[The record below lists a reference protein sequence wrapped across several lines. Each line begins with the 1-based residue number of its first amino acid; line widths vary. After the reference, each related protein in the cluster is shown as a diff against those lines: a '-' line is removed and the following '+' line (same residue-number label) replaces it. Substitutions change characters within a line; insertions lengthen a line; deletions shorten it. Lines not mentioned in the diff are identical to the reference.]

1 MRTIKHLTI
10 PICVLVLTAGISH
23 AALPVTLDS
32 LLREMTDVA
41 SIARWPDPAFT
52 CRQASSYDRKKVAPD
67 KPDWFANHD
76 NTEYIRAEE
85 TDGRKERVMMDADG
99 PGAIVRFWLTAGG
112 PRDGV
117 MRVYLDG
124 ATNPVL
130 SFSEFSLLKG
140 DLKVGEPLL
149 QAHPGKLG
157 NNLYL
162 PIPYAKH
169 CKVTWEEKSKGG
181 ARYYQINYRTY
192 AVGTEVKTF
201 TLAQVEAAKGL
212 IDQGNQ
218 SLSSPLPPAEGKTST
233 LQQDLDPGAVATLDL
248 PSGANAVRAL
258 ELTLKTDDAETAD
271 RALRGVIV
279 RMTFDGEETVW
290 CPATDFFG
298 TAVGINELQSW
309 YRAVGKDGTM
319 KCRWV
324 MPYEKSAQ
332 ITLLN
337 AGSRPVKASLT
348 ATAAPWT
355 WDARSMHFH
364 TAWHHEAG
372 LKTPPLRDWNFI
384 TIKGRGVYVGDT
396 LTIFNPIPTWYGEG
410 DEKIWVDGESFPSH
424 MGTGTEDYY
433 NYSYAPKPMHQTPFA
448 NLVRQDD
455 KMTKG
460 WNVMSRTRNLDG
472 IPFGKSFQFDIEL
485 ISWKPTTMVYEATT
499 HWYAFSDA
507 SSNVMPQPKEAAES
521 VFTKEQLQEIYE
533 AINPHKPGAIECEA
547 MKVVKKSEGIDAI
560 TQNMAN
566 FASGVWSGGAQLFV
580 KAAKAGDFVELEIP
594 APDANPKKISVYVT
608 QAPDFGILT
617 LSVNGQRSPA
627 PIDCYAP
634 KVQLASAVN
643 LGVFSPKDG
652 KFILRAEVIGF
663 NPEARGAKYYFGL
676 DCAVLEK
683 P

>member
-1 MRTIKHLTI
+1 MQTIKHLTI
-10 PICVLVLTAGISH
+10 PICVLVLTAGISR
-23 AALPVTLDS
+23 AARPVSLDS
-32 LLREMTDVA
+32 LLCEMTDVA
-41 SIARWPDPAFT
+41 SVARWPDPVFT

-76 NTEYIRAEE
+76 NTEYIHAEE

-212 IDQGNQ
+212 IDQVNQ

-248 PSGANAVRAL
+248 PSRANAVRAL

-298 TAVGINELQSW
+298 TAVGINELSSW

-319 KCRWV
+319 RCRWV

-332 ITLLN
+332 IALLN
-337 AGSRPVKASLT
+337 AGSRPVKASFT

-372 LKTPPLRDWNFI
+372 LKTPPLREWNFI

-433 NYSYAPKPMHQTPFA
+433 NYSYAPKPVHQTPFA
-448 NLVRQDD
+448 NLVRQDE

-533 AINPHKPGAIECEA
+533 AINPRKPGAIECEA
-547 MKVVKKSEGIDAI
+547 MKVVKKSEGMDAI
-560 TQNMAN
+560 TQDMEN
-566 FASGVWSGGAQLFV
+566 FASGVWSGGAQLLV

-608 QAPDFGILT
+608 QAMDFGT
-617 LSVNGQRSPA
+617 LSFSVNGQPCPA
-627 PIDCYAP
+627 PFDCYAP
-634 KVQLASAVN
+634 KVKLSEAVN
-643 LGVFSPKDG
+643 LGVFSPKEG
-652 KFILRAEVIGF
+652 KFILRAEVTGV
-663 NPEARGAKYYFGL
+663 NPESKGSKIGL
-676 DCAVLEK
+676 DCVILNSVH
-683 P
+683 